1 MRYFTLIRLTPAK
14 HGMTARTIARYPLR
28 KASRSLLLPVA
39 LLAALIAG
47 AATFVS
53 YVLWPTWPKTSVPLD
68 GPAIPVTVADVLF
81 NVPPAAVR
89 AAVQRHPGAHER
101 IDLVFLWPSLAP
113 PDPSETA
120 AKPIDT
126 GADEAPAV
134 PSTDDRIFVSI
145 AELGAV
151 LAPAARL
158 RTIYSRYI
166 EVQATA
172 GADGLAIVA
181 FRAGT
186 PYEGE
191 DLVYLADKP
200 EEFFARCSR
209 PVRSVPGTC
218 LHERSLDAAAITLR
232 FPRQW
237 LQQDWRGVA
246 AGFDRLMARLH
257 PPSEDGRQKAENR

>member
-1 MRYFTLIRLTPAK
+1 
-14 HGMTARTIARYPLR
+14 MTARTFARYPLR
-28 KASRSLLLPVA
+28 KSSRSLLLPVV
-39 LLAALIAG
+39 LLAALVAG
-47 AATFVS
+47 ATTFVS
-53 YVLWPTWPKTSVPLD
+53 YELWPTWPKTAVPLD
-68 GPAIPVTVADVLF
+68 APAIPVTVAGVLF
-81 NVPPAAVR
+81 NVPPAAIR
-89 AAVQRHPGAHER
+89 AAVQRHPGAHAR
-101 IDLVFLWPSLAP
+101 IDLAFLWPSLTP
-113 PDPSETA
+113 PDPGDTA
-120 AKPIDT
+120 AFKPVNPEGD
-126 GADEAPAV
+126 GALAV

-158 RTIYSRYI
+158 RTIYPRYV
-166 EVQATA
+166 EAQATA

-209 PVRSVPGTC
+209 PVHSVPGTC
-218 LHERSLDAAAITLR
+218 IHERSLDAAAITLR

-237 LQQDWRGVA
+237 LQQDWRDVA

-257 PPSEDGRQKAENR
+257 PQRG